1 MDSLDNLDA
10 DAHDTT
16 HETYDH
22 EGDEEAGGDG
32 DWASS
37 SEEGDGSGS
46 GDEDGGGDDNTG
58 GSGTMREAC
67 EPSHASC
74 SLELLSAPTLAKQ
87 RRQRWTSLSWG
98 GLSFPPPYERHD
110 TEFLYD
116 GRVVPLSDEAE
127 ESAAMLMPFLATRS
141 NDPIFLQ
148 NFIAGFNKLVALPS
162 VEMEFEKCN
171 FQKFHE
177 WWLLNKSKQVRRNC
191 ITHAFRMSYF
201 LQLHNIY
208 SVDSSILVFCLTNII
223 IIFLFTNRLT
233 ANPIA
238 RVHG

>member
-1 MDSLDNLDA
+1 MDSTDSDGTSSSGVQEAVDSPDNLDA
-10 DAHDTT
+10 DAHDTN
-16 HETYDH
+16 HEMDDH
-22 EGDEEAGGDG
+22 EGDEEAGGDR

-46 GDEDGGGDDNTG
+46 GGEDGGGDDNIS
-58 GSGTMREAC
+58 GSGTMREAHGH
-67 EPSHASC
+67 SHATC
-74 SLELLSAPTLAKQ
+74 SLKPLSITALAKQ
-87 RRQRWTSLSWG
+87 RRQRWKNLSWG

-177 WWLLNKSKQVRRNC
+177 WWLLNKSKQVRSNC
-191 ITHAFRMSYF
+191 TTHAFTMNYF
-201 LQLHNIY
+201 
-208 SVDSSILVFCLTNII
+208 F
-223 IIFLFTNRLT
+223 
-233 ANPIA
+233 
-238 RVHG
+238 